1 MLTSIITFFF
11 PAYKVDEAA
20 SSDDSTEEHIDSD
33 GQEMMDAINGEALI
47 GCF

>member
-1 MLTSIITFFF
+1 MLTSNNLLL
-11 PAYKVDEAA
+11 PSYKVDEAA

-47 GCF
+47 GGF